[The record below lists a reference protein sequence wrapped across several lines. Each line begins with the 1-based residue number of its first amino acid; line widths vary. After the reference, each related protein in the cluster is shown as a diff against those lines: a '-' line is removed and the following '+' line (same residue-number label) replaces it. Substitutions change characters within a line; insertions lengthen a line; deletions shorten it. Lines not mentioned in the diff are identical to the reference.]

1 MHRLAP
7 HSNLLE
13 GINIDA
19 HNWTVC
25 RVRLWST
32 RSVIRC
38 LHQTPTLS
46 FQGSLWKRMIL
57 QAKSDGCHLELS
69 KQYLQDRTDA
79 PKKSETVTEHM
90 SLQIQARWEPHCW
103 EDTMDTGTL
112 SPLVKKLY
120 VGDTC
125 WQEETFLQQSPTDI
139 KHSSGQAPGPGAVS
153 QHNKLEFFGLYFLF
167 CFVFLGVV
175 SYVFA
180 CSDVHFC
187 VFAVW
192 FYVFKER
199 GKRTYSWV
207 SREMG
212 NIWEELEGK
221 TWFKK
226 ERWNIIAP
234 CQKVQFLTF

>member
-1 MHRLAP
+1 MHLR
-7 HSNLLE
+7 NQ
-13 GINIDA
+13 
-19 HNWTVC
+19 
-25 RVRLWST
+25 RLWQNT
-32 RSVIRC
+32 WAYRFK
-38 LHQTPTLS
+38 LD
-46 FQGSLWKRMIL
+46 GSPIAERTQWT
-57 QAKSDGCHLELS
+57 QALF
-69 KQYLQDRTDA
+69 
-79 PKKSETVTEHM
+79 P
-90 SLQIQARWEPHCW
+90 
-103 EDTMDTGTL
+103 
-112 SPLVKKLY
+112 PLIKKLY

-139 KHSSGQAPGPGAVS
+139 NHSSGQAPGPGAVS

-180 CSDVHFC
+180 CSDVHIC
-187 VFAVW
+187 VSAVW

-226 ERWNIIAP
+226 ERWNIIAL